1 LPGHLAQVIDPQLAS
16 AAIEARAAQRA
27 GRADAHDLTVLALH
41 AAASDDPAGAQALFD
56 KALALEPGNPATL
69 TGLAKF
75 LRAQGRVREAVLACD
90 EAIRTYPEYPDAWLE
105 RGAILT
111 AGGSGRAARA
121 CFETAAAL
129 APDNSTAQAGI
140 AALAARD
147 GDGEAARRHAARALA
162 LDPGNLVAASA
173 LATVLIEAGDAAAAR
188 TLLEPLIARHQL
200 SSSDRSLAYGHL
212 GDACHRLGDHAAA
225 HAAFVASKADFAA
238 AHAPLPPG
246 QLGTTDRIEAIIEAV
261 QTIAPAPSLPAETG
275 TEAPAT
281 HVFLIG
287 HPRSG
292 TTLMENVLASLPG
305 ASALE
310 ERPLFAQ
317 ADRSFLMGDH
327 GAIAAGLDGFSRLD
341 STALE
346 ALRKAYWTKA
356 FESGIDPA
364 SRLFIDM
371 DPMKATRLPFI
382 ARLFPGAKI
391 LIMRRDPRDVVWS
404 CFRTNFAVNS
414 NTLDFTSL
422 ERAARHYDALMRL
435 TQSALERL
443 RLEAREVHYHQLVQ
457 DFDATTR
464 AVCAFLGLEWS
475 EELRR
480 FDRTARQRGV
490 STASVGQVRRGLYD
504 GTRQWEPYAD
514 YLAPV
519 MPILRPWI
527 ERFGYA

>member
-1 LPGHLAQVIDPQLAS
+1 MIDPQLA
-16 AAIEARAAQRA
+16 AAATEALAAQRD
-27 GRADAHDLTVLALH
+27 GLADSHDLTVLALH
-41 AAASDDPAGAQALFD
+41 AAAGGDPVGAQAMFD
-56 KALALEPGNPATL
+56 RALALEPGNPATL

-75 LRAQGRVREAVLACD
+75 LRAQGRMRDAVLACD
-90 EAIRTYPEYPDAWLE
+90 QAIANYPDYPDAWLE
-105 RGAILT
+105 RGSILT
-111 AGGSGRAARA
+111 AGGSGRAARE
-121 CFETAAAL
+121 CFERAAAL
-129 APDNSTAQAGI
+129 DPASATAHAGI
-140 AALAARD
+140 AALAARE
-147 GDGEAARRHAARALA
+147 GEAEAVRRHAAYALA

-173 LATVLIEAGDAAAAR
+173 LATVLIEAEDAAAAR
-188 TLLEPLIARHQL
+188 ALLEPMIARHQL

-225 HAAFVASKADFAA
+225 YGAFAACKADFAA

-246 QLGTTDRIEAIIEAV
+246 QLGTTARIEAIIEAM
-261 QTIAPAPSLPAETG
+261 QAIAPEPVLPADTRPET
-275 TEAPAT
+275 PAT

-292 TTLMENVLASLPG
+292 TTLMENVLASLP
-305 ASALE
+305 AAAALE
-310 ERPLFAQ
+310 ERPLFAE
-317 ADRSFLMGDH
+317 ADRRFLMGDRRE
-327 GAIAAGLDGFSRLD
+327 IAAGLGAFARLD
-341 STALE
+341 CAALDP
-346 ALRKAYWTKA
+346 LRRAYWTKA

-414 NTLDFTSL
+414 NTLDFTSI

-435 TQSALERL
+435 TELARERFDL
-443 RLEAREVHYHQLVQ
+443 LAHEVHYHRLVQ
-457 DFDATTR
+457 NFDAATHE
-464 AVCAFLGLEWS
+464 VCAFLGLEWS
-475 EELRR
+475 EDLRR
-480 FDRTARQRGV
+480 FDRTARERGV
-490 STASVGQVRRGLYD
+490 STASVGQVRRGLFD
-504 GTRQWEPYAD
+504 GTRQWEPYAE

-519 MPILRPWI
+519 MPLLQPWI